1 MRALTTF
8 AVLVSTSVACLDDPA
23 EPPPTAT
30 SLAAAAPSWSW
41 HRTPVA
47 GDVVHYQVTVPIGAE
62 PNAALRLH
70 RVVRERAPGVARR
83 TAQVAV
89 LLHGD
94 FSTFVTN
101 FLPTAGTPASPAP
114 GLARYLAE
122 AGFDVWGLDR
132 RWALPGP
139 TDDVSDFA
147 QVGVAQMVDDTLLAL
162 TAIRAVRTVEGNR
175 AARLPLVGFSH
186 GGQLAY
192 LVASVDAA
200 RPAWARQVRAVAAL
214 DFYGAIDPAQ
224 PDLRQFFCDNAAF
237 TDEVLAAGV
246 TDFPNDFFIDLGAL
260 AAAAPSAPSPYLP
273 DLDNRGALAVVL
285 GQTFLFAPF
294 SPWYHLLAPTVDA
307 QGEVTGYA
315 AVDEAA
321 ASAWLAGATAHQAA
335 RESGDFDRLLC
346 GEGAMP
352 IDAPLARIQIPVLYL
367 GAAGGAGELGVYTTT
382 QVSSTDVTA
391 IVARRHP
398 PGEEVQD
405 VGHGDLLF
413 AADAEALAW
422 EPLRAWL
429 VAR

>member
-1 MRALTTF
+1 MRVLTAL
-8 AVLVSTSVACLDDPA
+8 ALLVSTSLACVESPA
-23 EPPPTAT
+23 PPPPTAT
-30 SLAAAAPSWSW
+30 AIAAAAPSWAW
-41 HRTPVA
+41 QRTPVA
-47 GDVVHYQVTVPIGAE
+47 GDLVHYQVTVPIGTA

-83 TAQVAV
+83 TSQVAV

-122 AGFDVWGLDR
+122 ADVDVWGIDR

-139 TDDVSDFA
+139 TDDVTDFA
-147 QVGVAQMVDDTLLAL
+147 QHGVAQMVDDTFLAL
-162 TAIRAVRTVEGNR
+162 AAVRAVRTVEGNR
-175 AARLPLVGFSH
+175 PARLPLVGFSH
-186 GGQLAY
+186 GAQLAY
-192 LVASVDAA
+192 LVASIDAA
-200 RPAWARQVRAVAAL
+200 RPAWARQVGAVAAL
-214 DFYGAIDPAQ
+214 DFYGAIDPA
-224 PDLRQFFCDNAAF
+224 DAALRGFFCDSATF

-246 TDFPNDFFIDLGAL
+246 TDFSNEFFIDLGTL
-260 AAAAPSAPSPYLP
+260 AATAPTAPSPFFANR
-273 DLDNRGALAVVL
+273 DNRGALALVL
-285 GQTFLFAPF
+285 GRTFRFAPY

-307 QGEVTGYA
+307 DGAITGYA

-346 GEGAMP
+346 GEGVMP
-352 IDAPLARIQIPVLYL
+352 IDAPLARIQVPVLYL
-367 GAAGGAGELGVYTTT
+367 GAAGGAGDLGVYTTT
-382 QVSSTDVTA
+382 QLGSADVTA
-391 IVARRHP
+391 IVARRRP
-398 PGEEVQD
+398 PGEEELD
-405 VGHGDLLF
+405 VGHADLLF
-413 AADAEALAW
+413 AADAAALAW

>member
-1 MRALTTF
+1 L
-8 AVLVSTSVACLDDPA
+8 
-23 EPPPTAT
+23 
-30 SLAAAAPSWSW
+30 
-41 HRTPVA
+41 
-47 GDVVHYQVTVPIGAE
+47 
-62 PNAALRLH
+62 
-70 RVVRERAPGVARR
+70 
-83 TAQVAV
+83 
-89 LLHGD
+89 
-94 FSTFVTN
+94 
-101 FLPTAGTPASPAP
+101 
-114 GLARYLAE
+114 
-122 AGFDVWGLDR
+122 
-132 RWALPGP
+132 
-139 TDDVSDFA
+139 
-147 QVGVAQMVDDTLLAL
+147 
-162 TAIRAVRTVEGNR
+162 
-175 AARLPLVGFSH
+175 
-186 GGQLAY
+186 
-192 LVASVDAA
+192 
-200 RPAWARQVRAVAAL
+200 
-214 DFYGAIDPAQ
+214 
-224 PDLRQFFCDNAAF
+224 
-237 TDEVLAAGV
+237 LAAGV